1 MPDYHVARDLPKTTD
16 FLVVGGGV
24 VGLSLAL
31 EIRRRRPG
39 ASVCVIEKEPDV
51 GAHASGR
58 NSGVLHAGFYYSAD
72 SLKARLCREGNAR
85 MQAWCEEHKVPLR
98 KCGKLVV
105 ARNEQERTGL
115 SELKRR
121 GDDNGVSLEL
131 ISAED
136 VQRIEPRAQSFGEAL
151 FSPSTAAVSPRA
163 VMISLARAA
172 VSRGIE
178 LVLDTAWLKRHE
190 QTHTTTRGAIHA
202 GFMVNAAG
210 LHAVKIAQDLGFAN
224 DYAMLPFKGHY
235 LYGNDTAG
243 TLAVHVY
250 PVPDL
255 DLPFLGVHFT
265 VTVDGRVKIGP
276 TATPAWWL
284 ENYGAVGRSGF
295 FQGFSIGELGSI
307 LGQQGRLF
315 IGDPSFRRHAMREP
329 RKSFRRAL
337 VSEASSLIDGV
348 KPESF
353 VTWGRPGIRA
363 QLVHR
368 RRSELVM
375 DFCFESGPRSLHVLN
390 AVSPGFTCAFSFA
403 ELLADAIDDE
413 PNHRS

>member
-1 MPDYHVARDLPKTTD
+1 M
-16 FLVVGGGV
+16 
-24 VGLSLAL
+24 GLSLAL